1 MSQWQQITLKR
12 SGRHSD
18 AHSKYWIM
26 TLAQNVKKEA
36 MKISFAAA
44 GITNLDGLRDLPCG
58 NID

>member
-1 MSQWQQITLKR
+1 
-12 SGRHSD
+12 
-18 AHSKYWIM
+18 M

-36 MKISFAAA
+36 MKIGFAAV